1 MKLRTLLDYVVVAV
15 VAVGL
20 ALLIQAFIVK
30 PYAIPSASM
39 AGTLRPGDRV
49 LVNRAVYRLRDPRRG
64 DVIVF
69 AYPRDTAVA
78 FIKRVVGEPG
88 DVLQVRGGRLYVN
101 GRPLR
106 EPYVHRTQG
115 TQDPTTAAAPV
126 VGTTMTPPWSLTR
139 PYRVPAGSYFVMG
152 DNRTNSDDSRDWG
165 VVPRRDVIGE
175 GFFTYW
181 PLDRLGLL

>member
-1 MKLRTLLDYVVVAV
+1 
-15 VAVGL
+15 
-20 ALLIQAFIVK
+20 
-30 PYAIPSASM
+30 M

-49 LVNRAVYRLRDPRRG
+49 LVNRVVYRLRDPRRG

-78 FIKRVVGEPG
+78 FIKRVVGVPG

-126 VGTTMTPPWSLTR
+126 VGTTMTPPWSLDAAVSRPGRVLLRDGRQPHQQRRQPRLGRGPASRRDRRGVLHVLASRPTR
-139 PYRVPAGSYFVMG
+139 PAV
-152 DNRTNSDDSRDWG
+152 SDG
-165 VVPRRDVIGE
+165 VGA
-175 GFFTYW
+175 
-181 PLDRLGLL
+181 